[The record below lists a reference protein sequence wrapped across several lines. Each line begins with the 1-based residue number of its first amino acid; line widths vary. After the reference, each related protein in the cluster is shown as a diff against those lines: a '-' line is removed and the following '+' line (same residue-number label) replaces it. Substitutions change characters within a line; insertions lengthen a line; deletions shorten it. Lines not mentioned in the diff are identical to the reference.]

1 MDPKR
6 KPVTPVGSPIPE
18 SLWAAHIESNDSIKK
33 EKKKKKKTEVVE
45 GVGAEVKVDME
56 GVKENMIKIHSI
68 KFQRINLKVF

>member
-33 EKKKKKKTEVVE
+33 EKKKEKKLKLLR
-45 GVGAEVKVDME
+45 GWG
-56 GVKENMIKIHSI
+56 
-68 KFQRINLKVF
+68 QR

>member
-1 MDPKR
+1 MVDPKR
-6 KPVTPVGSPIPE
+6 KSVTPVGSPI
-18 SLWAAHIESNDSIKK
+18 WAAHIESNEFKKK
-33 EKKKKKKTEVVE
+33 EKEKKTEVVE